1 MNDENK
7 VLEESNKLGET
18 FGVTKEVTPVA
29 PVEAVS
35 VAPAEAVSVAPVE
48 AVPVAPVEAVS
59 VAPAEAVSVAPVE
72 AVSVAPVEAVSGAPA
87 EATPVASSEV
97 SQGAVSEQTAPNV
110 SPKLLKA
117 AKNLKSDM
125 VILMIF
131 QIIIVLLTLSEFN
144 ISSGIRIGCVVLYLV
159 CIGLADD
166 FALAA
171 GFLGIVV
178 SCTLMINI
186 IAGGIIDFILGV
198 FVMIHSIVYMIA
210 VSSNKKTINKS

>member
-1 MNDENK
+1 MNDENN
-7 VLEESNKLGET
+7 VLEESNNMQSNNSSNTTGET
-18 FGVTKEVTPVA
+18 LGATVEGATVVPVEVA
-29 PVEAVS
+29 PVT
-35 VAPAEAVSVAPVE
+35 PAEAVSVAPVE
-48 AVPVAPVEAVS
+48 VVPVAPVET
-59 VAPAEAVSVAPVE
+59 APGASAEAVSV
-72 AVSVAPVEAVSGAPA
+72 APA